1 MYNKLFTKI
10 LDSSIWL
17 APDQHRIVWITLLAA
32 MDKDGNVQFAS
43 VGNVA
48 SRARVTREAAEE
60 AITAFEGPDVDSGD
74 DENDGRRIERIPG
87 GWHVL
92 NAHKYRA
99 LVTKAIVRE
108 QTRIRVQ
115 RHRAEKGVN
124 RKRAEFRAIKEGS

>member
-60 AITAFEGPDVDSGD
+60 AIAAFEGPDADSGD

-99 LVTKAIVRE
+99 MVTKAIVRE

-115 RHRAEKGVN
+115 RHRAEK
-124 RKRAEFRAIKEGS
+124 RAEFLAIKEGS

>member
-1 MYNKLFTKI
+1 M
-10 LDSSIWL
+10 
-17 APDQHRIVWITLLAA
+17 
-32 MDKDGNVQFAS
+32 
-43 VGNVA
+43 
-48 SRARVTREAAEE
+48 
-60 AITAFEGPDVDSGD
+60 
-74 DENDGRRIERIPG
+74 
-87 GWHVL
+87 L